1 MSEIEIKIALDKRKR
16 SQRWLLQ
23 KVQEYD
29 PVKFGKLT
37 EQNLSKIINR
47 TYAGTK
53 DRADEVLNAIETVL
67 KKTA

>member
-1 MSEIEIKIALDKRKR
+1 MSEIEIKIALDKLKR

-29 PVKFGKLT
+29 PVRFGKLT

>member
-1 MSEIEIKIALDKRKR
+1 VSEIEIKICLDKLKK

-23 KVQEYD
+23 KVQEHD
-29 PVKFGKLT
+29 PVRFGKLT

>member
-1 MSEIEIKIALDKRKR
+1 MSEIEIKIALDKLKR

-23 KVQEYD
+23 KLKEYD
-29 PVKFGKLT
+29 RVKFDKLT

-67 KKTA
+67 KKSA